1 MTGNSL
7 TKIERICSRKT
18 IERLFAK
25 GRGAFVYP
33 LRYVVS
39 VRDAGEGDVPVSVMV
54 SVPKRNHKRAVK
66 RNLLKRRVKEAYR
79 TGKHDLCGRCTAAG
93 KHLDIAFIYVS
104 KEAEDFKLIS
114 HAVERILKQ
123 VGESI

>member
-1 MTGNSL
+1 MTGNRL
-7 TKIERICSRKT
+7 TKNERICSRKT
-18 IERLFAK
+18 IEGLFARGK
-25 GRGAFVYP
+25 GGFVYP
-33 LRYVVS
+33 LRYVISKREASEGEASVS
-39 VRDAGEGDVPVSVMV
+39 IMV

-79 TGKHDLCGRCTAAG
+79 TGKHDLCDRCTAAG